1 MMWSRCVRRIPY
13 MGIKGRLLVQC
24 PFCSAANTKVIDS
37 RLVTEGNAVRRR
49 RECQVCEERFTSF
62 ETAELL
68 MPKVVKSN
76 GVRDSFNDQKLRH
89 GIVRALEKRP
99 VSVNQIE
106 SVLGRIMHKLR
117 VKGEREISSF
127 EIGEL
132 VMLELRE
139 LDPVGYVRFASVYRD
154 FQDVSEFT
162 AEIQKLSSDTES

>member
-1 MMWSRCVRRIPY
+1 M
-13 MGIKGRLLVQC
+13 QC
-24 PFCSAANTKVIDS
+24 PFCFAANTKVIDS

-49 RECQVCEERFTSF
+49 RECQVCQERFTSF

-68 MPKVVKSN
+68 MPRVVKSN
-76 GVRDSFNDQKLRH
+76 GVRDPFYEEKLRH

-99 VSVNQIE
+99 VSVDQIE
-106 SVLGRIMHKLR
+106 ASLGRIMHQLR
-117 VKGEREISSF
+117 AKGEREVSSY

-154 FQDVSEFT
+154 FQDVSEF
-162 AEIQKLSSDTES
+162 AVEIQKFSSDSDS

>member
-1 MMWSRCVRRIPY
+1 MLTSQFTVL
-13 MGIKGRLLVQC
+13 MGRWLVQC
-24 PFCSAANTKVIDS
+24 PFCFAANTKVIDS

-49 RECQVCEERFTSF
+49 RECQVCQERFTSF

-68 MPKVVKSN
+68 MPRVVKSN
-76 GVRDSFNDQKLRH
+76 GVRDTFNEEKLRH

-99 VSVNQIE
+99 VSVDQIE
-106 SVLGRIMHKLR
+106 ASLGRIMHQLR
-117 VKGEREISSF
+117 AKGEREVSSY

-154 FQDVSEFT
+154 FQDVSEF
-162 AEIQKLSSDTES
+162 AVEIQKFSSDSDS

>member
-1 MMWSRCVRRIPY
+1 M
-13 MGIKGRLLVQC
+13 QC

-76 GVRDSFNDQKLRH
+76 GVRDPFNEEKLRH

-99 VSVNQIE
+99 VSVDQIE
-106 SVLGRIMHKLR
+106 SALGRIMHNLR
-117 VKGEREISSF
+117 VMGEREISSF

-132 VMLELRE
+132 VMMELRE
-139 LDPVGYVRFASVYRD
+139 IDAVGYVRFASVYRD

>member
-1 MMWSRCVRRIPY
+1 M
-13 MGIKGRLLVQC
+13 QC

-76 GVRDSFNDQKLRH
+76 GVRDPFNEEKLRH

-99 VSVNQIE
+99 VSVDQIE
-106 SVLGRIMHKLR
+106 SALGLIMHNLR
-117 VKGEREISSF
+117 VMGEREISSF

-132 VMLELRE
+132 VMMELRE
-139 LDPVGYVRFASVYRD
+139 LDAVGYVRFASVYRD

>member
-1 MMWSRCVRRIPY
+1 M
-13 MGIKGRLLVQC
+13 QC

-76 GVRDSFNDQKLRH
+76 GVRDPFNEEKLRH

-99 VSVNQIE
+99 VSVDQIE
-106 SVLGRIMHKLR
+106 SALGRIMHNLR
-117 VKGEREISSF
+117 VMGEREISSF

-132 VMLELRE
+132 VMMELRD
-139 LDPVGYVRFASVYRD
+139 LDAVGYVRFASVYRD

>member
-1 MMWSRCVRRIPY
+1 MET
-13 MGIKGRLLVQC
+13 KGRLFVQC

-76 GVRDSFNDQKLRH
+76 GVRDPFNEEKLRH

-99 VSVNQIE
+99 VSVDQIE
-106 SVLGRIMHKLR
+106 SALGRIMHNLR
-117 VKGEREISSF
+117 VMGEREISSF

-132 VMLELRE
+132 VMMELRE
-139 LDPVGYVRFASVYRD
+139 LDAVGYVRFASVYRD

>member
-1 MMWSRCVRRIPY
+1 M
-13 MGIKGRLLVQC
+13 QC
-24 PFCSAANTKVIDS
+24 PFCFAANTKVIDS

-49 RECQVCEERFTSF
+49 RECQVCQERFTSF

-68 MPKVVKSN
+68 MPRVVKSN
-76 GVRDSFNDQKLRH
+76 GVRDAFNEEKLRH

-99 VSVNQIE
+99 VSVDQIE
-106 SVLGRIMHKLR
+106 ASLGRIMHQLR
-117 VKGEREISSF
+117 AKGEREVSSY

-154 FQDVSEFT
+154 FQDVSEF
-162 AEIQKLSSDTES
+162 AVEIQKFSSDSDS

>member
-1 MMWSRCVRRIPY
+1 M
-13 MGIKGRLLVQC
+13 QC

-76 GVRDSFNDQKLRH
+76 GVRDPFNEEKLRH

-99 VSVNQIE
+99 VSVDQIE
-106 SVLGRIMHKLR
+106 SALGRIMHNLR
-117 VKGEREISSF
+117 VMGEREISSF

-132 VMLELRE
+132 VMMELRD
-139 LDPVGYVRFASVYRD
+139 LDAVGYVRFASVYRD

-162 AEIQKLSSDTES
+162 AEIQKLSSDTEN

>member
-1 MMWSRCVRRIPY
+1 
-13 MGIKGRLLVQC
+13 VQC

-76 GVRDSFNDQKLRH
+76 GVRDPFNEEKLRH

-99 VSVNQIE
+99 VSVDQIE
-106 SVLGRIMHKLR
+106 SALGRIMHNLR
-117 VKGEREISSF
+117 VMGEREISSF

-132 VMLELRE
+132 VMMELRE
-139 LDPVGYVRFASVYRD
+139 LDAVGYVRFASVYRD

-162 AEIQKLSSDTES
+162 AEIQKLSSDTEN

>member
-1 MMWSRCVRRIPY
+1 M
-13 MGIKGRLLVQC
+13 QC
-24 PFCSAANTKVIDS
+24 PFCFAANTKVIDS

-49 RECQVCEERFTSF
+49 RECQVCQERFTSF

-68 MPKVVKSN
+68 MPRVVKSN
-76 GVRDSFNDQKLRH
+76 GVRDLFNEEKLRH

-99 VSVNQIE
+99 VSVDQIE
-106 SVLGRIMHKLR
+106 ASLGRIMHQLR
-117 VKGEREISSF
+117 AKGEREVSSY

-154 FQDVSEFT
+154 FQDVSEF
-162 AEIQKLSSDTES
+162 AVEIQKFSSDSDS

>member
-1 MMWSRCVRRIPY
+1 M
-13 MGIKGRLLVQC
+13 QC
-24 PFCSAANTKVIDS
+24 PFCFAANTKVIDS

-49 RECQVCEERFTSF
+49 RECQVCQERFTSF

-68 MPKVVKSN
+68 MPRVVKSN
-76 GVRDSFNDQKLRH
+76 GVRDSFNEEKLRH

-99 VSVNQIE
+99 VSVDRIE
-106 SVLGRIMHKLR
+106 ASLGRIMHQLR
-117 VKGEREISSF
+117 AKGEREVSSY

-154 FQDVSEFT
+154 FQDVSEF
-162 AEIQKLSSDTES
+162 AVEIQKFSSDSDS

>member
-1 MMWSRCVRRIPY
+1 M
-13 MGIKGRLLVQC
+13 QC
-24 PFCSAANTKVIDS
+24 PFCFAANTKVIDS

-49 RECQVCEERFTSF
+49 RECQVCQERFTSF

-68 MPKVVKSN
+68 MPRVVKSN
-76 GVRDSFNDQKLRH
+76 GVRDQFNEEKLRH

-99 VSVNQIE
+99 VSVDQIE
-106 SVLGRIMHKLR
+106 ASLGRIMHQLR
-117 VKGEREISSF
+117 AKGEREVSSY

-154 FQDVSEFT
+154 FQDVSEF
-162 AEIQKLSSDTES
+162 AVEIQ

>member
-1 MMWSRCVRRIPY
+1 M
-13 MGIKGRLLVQC
+13 QC

-68 MPKVVKSN
+68 MPKVIKSN
-76 GVRDSFNDQKLRH
+76 GFRDPFNEEKLRH

-99 VSVNQIE
+99 VSVDQIE
-106 SVLGRIMHKLR
+106 SALGRIMHNLR
-117 VKGEREISSF
+117 VMGEREISSF

-132 VMLELRE
+132 VMMELRE
-139 LDPVGYVRFASVYRD
+139 LDAVGYVRFASVYRD

>member
-1 MMWSRCVRRIPY
+1 M
-13 MGIKGRLLVQC
+13 QC

-76 GVRDSFNDQKLRH
+76 GVRDPFNEEKLRH

-99 VSVNQIE
+99 VSVDQIE
-106 SVLGRIMHKLR
+106 SALGRIMHNLR
-117 VKGEREISSF
+117 VMGEREISSF

-132 VMLELRE
+132 VMMELRE
-139 LDPVGYVRFASVYRD
+139 LDAVVYVRFASVYRD

>member
-1 MMWSRCVRRIPY
+1 
-13 MGIKGRLLVQC
+13 VQC

-76 GVRDSFNDQKLRH
+76 GVRDPFNEEKLRH

-99 VSVNQIE
+99 VSVDQIE
-106 SVLGRIMHKLR
+106 SALGRIMHNLR
-117 VKGEREISSF
+117 VMGEREISSF

-132 VMLELRE
+132 VMMELRE
-139 LDPVGYVRFASVYRD
+139 LDAVGYVRFASVYRD

>member
-1 MMWSRCVRRIPY
+1 M
-13 MGIKGRLLVQC
+13 QC
-24 PFCSAANTKVIDS
+24 PFCFAANTKVIDS

-49 RECQVCEERFTSF
+49 RECQVCQERFTSF

-68 MPKVVKSN
+68 MPRVVKSN
-76 GVRDSFNDQKLRH
+76 GVRDPFNEEKLRH

-99 VSVNQIE
+99 VSVDQIE
-106 SVLGRIMHKLR
+106 ASLGRIMHQLR
-117 VKGEREISSF
+117 AKGEREVSSY

-154 FQDVSEFT
+154 FQDVSEF
-162 AEIQKLSSDTES
+162 AVEIQKFSSDGDS

>member
-1 MMWSRCVRRIPY
+1 M
-13 MGIKGRLLVQC
+13 QC

-68 MPKVVKSN
+68 MPKVIKSN
-76 GVRDSFNDQKLRH
+76 GVRDPFNEEKLRH

-99 VSVNQIE
+99 VSVDQIE
-106 SVLGRIMHKLR
+106 SALGRIMHNLR
-117 VKGEREISSF
+117 VMGEREISSF

-132 VMLELRE
+132 VMMELRE
-139 LDPVGYVRFASVYRD
+139 LDAVGYVRFASVYRD

>member
-1 MMWSRCVRRIPY
+1 
-13 MGIKGRLLVQC
+13 VQC
-24 PFCSAANTKVIDS
+24 PFCSAVNTKVIDS

-76 GVRDSFNDQKLRH
+76 GVRDPFNEEKLRH

-106 SVLGRIMHKLR
+106 SALGRIMHRLR
-117 VKGEREISSF
+117 VKGEREIPSF

-132 VMLELRE
+132 VMVELRG

-154 FQDVSEFT
+154 FQDISEFT
-162 AEIQKLSSDTES
+162 AEIQKLSSDTESL

>member
-1 MMWSRCVRRIPY
+1 M
-13 MGIKGRLLVQC
+13 
-24 PFCSAANTKVIDS
+24 IDS

-76 GVRDSFNDQKLRH
+76 GVRDPFNEEKLRH

-99 VSVNQIE
+99 VSVDQIE
-106 SVLGRIMHKLR
+106 SALGRIMHNLR
-117 VKGEREISSF
+117 VMGEREISSF

-132 VMLELRE
+132 VMMELRK
-139 LDPVGYVRFASVYRD
+139 LDAVGYVRFASVYRD

>member
-1 MMWSRCVRRIPY
+1 M
-13 MGIKGRLLVQC
+13 QC

-76 GVRDSFNDQKLRH
+76 GIRDPFNEEKLRH

-99 VSVNQIE
+99 VSVDQIE
-106 SVLGRIMHKLR
+106 SALGRIMHNLR
-117 VKGEREISSF
+117 VMGEREISSF

-132 VMLELRE
+132 VMMELRE
-139 LDPVGYVRFASVYRD
+139 LDAVGYVRFASVYRD

-162 AEIQKLSSDTES
+162 AEIQKLSPDTES